1 MPPLAFVMW
10 TLIAKTLWD
19 RIVALAELVFREM
32 DIPAKV
38 RKKFIRKRTVLI
50 KQLCRCKVIYFSEL
64 SLTIIL
70 SDLKLFRVSNLLFI
84 TRAFRGKRSKYK
96 FSFFFFWGGGFSNK
110 TQFHYSACVKC
121 KRMRTMNPRAHG
133 LKQWLPSWTIPC
145 LMYAKKFDGYYAQ
158 YIYKVTHRSR

>member
-19 RIVALAELVFREM
+19 RIVALAEPVFREM

-38 RKKFIRKRTVLI
+38 RKNFIRKRTFLI
-50 KQLCRCKVIYFSEL
+50 KQLCRCKVIYFSKL

-70 SDLKLFRVSNLLFI
+70 LDLKLFRVSNLLFI

-96 FSFFFFWGGGFSNK
+96 FGFFFFFFGFSHK
-110 TQFHYSACVKC
+110 TQFHYSTCVKC
-121 KRMRTMNPRAHG
+121 KRMRRMNPRTHG